1 MNTRFSKCILL
12 PVQCIEGFFTTL
24 NITLKGLLLGVH
36 PDMDFQA
43 VGCQKGLPTTL
54 LIAHKGV
61 LPTVGLLVGA
71 QVACSAVGTRAALKC
86 ALVALHLSDK
96 QPSFESMLA

>member
-1 MNTRFSKCILL
+1 MRFPKFILL

-43 VGCQKGLPTTL
+43 VGRQKGLPTPL

-86 ALVALHLSDK
+86 ALVTLHLSEK
-96 QPSFESMLA
+96 QA